1 VVEKTALNRIIKNDR
16 KIAIIGSGMAGLGA
30 AYRFRCEGVFPVLY
44 DKNPY
49 PGGHTASWTNSHGFT
64 FDEGPHISFTRDT
77 RIQELFAESVNSE
90 YVSARAIMN
99 NYWQGHWIKHPVQ
112 CNLYGLPQDLVD
124 RVIRDFK
131 YAIDKPEKSEFR
143 NYSDWLI
150 AAYGKTFAETF
161 PMEYGSRYHTTS
173 ADNMSTDWL
182 GPRLYRPSLEE
193 VLAGAES
200 PHTEDVHYITD
211 FRYPLN
217 NGFAS
222 YLTRFIK
229 DATCHLNSRVVTIDT
244 RRRTLAFNNGDVK
257 PYDYLVSSMPL
268 PDLISAIQDVPADV
282 LEASQVLAA
291 SKCVLVNV
299 GIDREDVSDAH
310 VSYFYD
316 RDFVFTRLSFP
327 HMQSPNNVPPGYG
340 SIQAELYF
348 SDKYK
353 PLERQ
358 PDEYIQPVLDDLL
371 RCGLIR
377 ESDRVITAESRLI
390 RYANIIYDL
399 DRAAALAV
407 VQGYLA
413 GIDVQCCGRYGEWG
427 YHWTDESFKSGES
440 AAQNI
445 LDAM

>member
-1 VVEKTALNRIIKNDR
+1 MKKNSQN
-16 KIAIIGSGMAGLGA
+16 IAIIGSGMAGLGA
-30 AYRFRCEGVFPVLY
+30 AYRFSSEGISPVVY

-49 PGGHTASWTNSHGFT
+49 PGGHTASFTDKHGFT
-64 FDEGPHISFTRDT
+64 FDEGPHISFTRDE

-131 YAIDKPEKSEFR
+131 GVLNSPEDRVFK

-150 AAYGKTFAETF
+150 AAYGRTFAETF
-161 PMEYGSRYHTTS
+161 PKQYGARYHTTTAS
-173 ADNMSTDWL
+173 NMSTDWL

-193 VLAGAES
+193 VLMGAQT
-200 PHTEDVHYITD
+200 PDTEDVHYITD
-211 FRYPLN
+211 FRYPLY

-222 YLTRFIK
+222 YLTAFIN
-229 DATCHLNSRVVTIDT
+229 DVTCQLNSRIVAIDVD
-244 RRRTLAFNNGDVK
+244 RRMLHFSNGDVK
-257 PYDYLVSSMPL
+257 SYDYLVSSMPL
-268 PDLISAIQDVPADV
+268 PELISAVQDVPVDV
-282 LEASQVLAA
+282 LEASRLLAA

-299 GIDREDVSDAH
+299 GIDREDISDAH

-327 HMQSPNNVPPGYG
+327 HMQSHNNVPVGCG

-353 PLERQ
+353 PLEKQ

-371 RCGLIR
+371 RCGLMQD
-377 ESDRVITAESRLI
+377 SDRVITAESRLI

-399 DRAAALAV
+399 DRADSLAV
-407 VQGYLA
+407 VQEYLA

-445 LDAM
+445 LDVL

>member
-1 VVEKTALNRIIKNDR
+1 MTGNDR

-30 AYRFRCEGVFPVLY
+30 AYRLRSEGVVAELY
-44 DKNPY
+44 EKNPY

-64 FDEGPHISFTRDT
+64 FDEGPHISFTRDK
-77 RIQELFAESVNSE
+77 RIQELFAGSVNSE

-112 CNLYGLPQDLVD
+112 CNLHGLPRNLVE

-131 YAIDKPEKSEFR
+131 DSLENNDGSGIKNYA
-143 NYSDWLI
+143 DWLV
-150 AAYGKTFAETF
+150 AAYGRTFAETF
-161 PMEYGSRYHTTS
+161 PMEYGARYHTTP

-193 VLAGAES
+193 VLAGAET
-200 PHTEDVHYITD
+200 PDTEDVHYITG

-222 YLTRFIK
+222 YLTRFTK
-229 DATCHLNSRVVTIDT
+229 DASCHLNSRVVTIDT
-244 RRRTLAFNNGDVK
+244 ARKILGFSTGEVK

-268 PDLISAIQDVPADV
+268 PELIAAIQGVPDDV
-282 LEASQVLAA
+282 LQASRLLAA
-291 SKCVLVNV
+291 STCVLVNI
-299 GIDREDVSDAH
+299 GIDREDISDAH

-327 HMQSPNNVPPGYG
+327 HMQSPNNVPPGCG
-340 SIQAELYF
+340 SIQAECYF
-348 SDKYK
+348 SDKYR
-353 PLERQ
+353 PLEKQ
-358 PDEYIQPVLDDLL
+358 PDDYIRPVLDDLL
-371 RCGLIR
+371 RCGLVR
-377 ESDRVITAESRLI
+377 ESDRVITAESGLI

-399 DRAAALAV
+399 DRAGALAV
-407 VQGYLA
+407 VQNYLA
-413 GIDVQCCGRYGEWG
+413 GIEVHCCGRYGEWG
-427 YHWTDESFKSGES
+427 YHWTDESFKSGEA
-440 AAQNI
+440 AAQSI

>member
-1 VVEKTALNRIIKNDR
+1 MKKNSQN
-16 KIAIIGSGMAGLGA
+16 IAIIGSGMAGLGA
-30 AYRFRCEGVFPVLY
+30 AYRFSSEGISPVVY

-49 PGGHTASWTNSHGFT
+49 PGGHTASFTDKHGFT
-64 FDEGPHISFTRDT
+64 FDEGPHISFTRDE

-131 YAIDKPEKSEFR
+131 GVLNSPEDRVFK

-150 AAYGKTFAETF
+150 AAYGRTFAETF
-161 PMEYGSRYHTTS
+161 PKQYGARYHTTTAS
-173 ADNMSTDWL
+173 NMSTDWL

-193 VLAGAES
+193 VLMGAQT
-200 PHTEDVHYITD
+200 PDTEDVHYITD
-211 FRYPLN
+211 FRYPLY

-222 YLTRFIK
+222 YLTTFIN
-229 DATCHLNSRVVTIDT
+229 DVTCQLNSRIVAIDVD
-244 RRRTLAFNNGDVK
+244 RRMLHFSNGEVK
-257 PYDYLVSSMPL
+257 SYDYLVSSMPL
-268 PDLISAIQDVPADV
+268 PELISAVQDVPVDV
-282 LEASQVLAA
+282 LEASRLLAA

-299 GIDREDVSDAH
+299 GIDREDISDAH

-327 HMQSPNNVPPGYG
+327 HMQSHNNVPVGCG

-353 PLERQ
+353 PLEKQ

-371 RCGLIR
+371 RCGLMQD
-377 ESDRVITAESRLI
+377 SDRVITAESRLI

-399 DRAAALAV
+399 DRADSLAV
-407 VQGYLA
+407 VQEYLA

-445 LDAM
+445 LDVL